1 MKHYFLSRHLAESNT
16 NVYCAYA
23 PCTKI
28 LNYDSYNIDMQSII
42 HAFIPFLFEKCV
54 TNLMNNLLKED
65 LHQSS

>member
-1 MKHYFLSRHLAESNT
+1 MKHYFLSRHLAESKLT
-16 NVYCAYA
+16 YIAHMLRA
-23 PCTKI
+23 LKFSIMI
-28 LNYDSYNIDMQSII
+28 LTTLICSII